1 MLCCIQLITKYI
13 LVSHLWPVGKDFLND
28 IVFVVF
34 HQGGWAS
41 LQNCHLGLN
50 FLDELM
56 DLITDTESV
65 HSDFRLW
72 ITTEVHP
79 QFPIGLLQVCMVFIG
94 VKIKVG

>member
-1 MLCCIQLITKYI
+1 MLFCIQFNDKVYI
-13 LVSHLWPVGKDFLND
+13 VSHFWPVGKDFLND
-28 IVFVVF
+28 RIFVVF

-65 HSDFRLW
+65 HSGFRLW

-79 QFPIGLLQVCMVFIG
+79 QFPIGLLQVCMLFIG
-94 VKIKVG
+94 VKIKEG